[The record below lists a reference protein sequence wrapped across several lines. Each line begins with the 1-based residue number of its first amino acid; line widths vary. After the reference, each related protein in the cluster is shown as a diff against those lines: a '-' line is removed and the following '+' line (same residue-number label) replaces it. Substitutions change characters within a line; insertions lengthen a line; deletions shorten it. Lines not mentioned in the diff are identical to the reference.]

1 MLLQLQK
8 QQLKKVLFPRWCC
21 ISKNCICSKNLK
33 VSPEQQVGINII
45 SRALEYP
52 LRQIVENAGLESS
65 VIVNKIKTSK
75 NVNYGFNAYSE
86 TYEDMMA
93 AGVIDPTKVTRSAL
107 QNAASVAGLM
117 ITTEAVITEIKEKAA
132 PAAMPDMGGMGGMGG
147 MGMM

>member
-1 MLLQLQK
+1 M
-8 QQLKKVLFPRWCC
+8 
-21 ISKNCICSKNLK
+21 
-33 VSPEQQVGINII
+33 
-45 SRALEYP
+45 
-52 LRQIVENAGLESS
+52 
-65 VIVNKIKTSK
+65 KTSK

-86 TYEDMMA
+86 NYEDMMA

-132 PAAMPDMGGMGGMGG
+132 PMAPDMGGMGGMGG